1 MNTFAELLALLKT
14 VFADEISLQGITEQ
28 TPLNTLG
35 ISSVGYLYLALAVE
49 ERFGVRVSNADFVA
63 FSTVGDVVRRIEQ
76 GHAQ

>member
-14 VFADEISLQGITEQ
+14 VFADEISLQGITEK

-35 ISSVGYLYLALAVE
+35 ISYVGYLYLALAVE
-49 ERFGVRVSNADFVA
+49 ERFGVRFSNADFVA

>member
-49 ERFGVRVSNADFVA
+49 ERFGVRFPLWVTWYAALSRGTRNDL
-63 FSTVGDVVRRIEQ
+63 SPGTTE
-76 GHAQ
+76 